1 MFIGKKSYSNT
12 INTSSGV
19 HFSNAVVTTESDR
32 PLPLYD
38 AFNTASNCEWSRSSN
53 DDNNKH
59 MPTYTIHNLNSKL
72 FDRAAEEY
80 NRSANSELRDGT
92 DEEEKV
98 DQGQWER
105 TILISVVKKKRKF
118 LPSTIYMANF
128 HILINN
134 ERANNLILP
143 LIREKI
149 LDEVASDHAKHM
161 MNRKKCE
168 HSDIG
173 HLKSKI
179 TDLAPW
185 QRIGENVCCGKSI
198 QAIHD
203 NIISNPDRIADKNN
217 MRDRRFSSFGVGIA
231 TSSKGEVYVCQIFKG

>member
-32 PLPLYD
+32 PLPLSD

-53 DDNNKH
+53 DDNNNH

-72 FDRAAEEY
+72 FDRVAEEY
-80 NRSANSELRDGT
+80 NRSANSKLRDGT

-98 DQGQWER
+98 DQGQLER
-105 TILISVVKKKRKF
+105 TILISVVKEKRKF
-118 LPSTIYMANF
+118 LPSTIYMANC